1 MLFSYALNRN
11 IVKPPRKCDW
21 GKERKMKGIKEDA
34 GKVTK
39 DEEKPA
45 TEAVPGKLAA
55 MPRPRKARAV
65 KNQLEEADYFG
76 EQYCRTEE
84 LDNPENLLRMLATAV
99 VEVIAGVRNISQLG
113 AHLSEE
119 VYGRLRDRSV
129 KVAQEQAK
137 RGQAP
142 LAPKL
147 RVANMMNQEPRDGVV
162 ESVVLVQSP
171 TRTRAVTIRLEG
183 INRRWR
189 ATSVSVI

>member
-1 MLFSYALNRN
+1 
-11 IVKPPRKCDW
+11 
-21 GKERKMKGIKEDA
+21 MKGNKESAAQGNNDVDKTA
-34 GKVTK
+34 DLVEPQT
-39 DEEKPA
+39 PA
-45 TEAVPGKLAA
+45 AT
-55 MPRPRKARAV
+55 PRPRKARAV

-76 EQYCRTEE
+76 EQYCKTED
-84 LDNPENLLRMLATAV
+84 LDSPDNLLRMLAPAV
-99 VEVIAGVRNISQLG
+99 VEVIAGVRNISQLA

-129 KVAQEQAK
+129 KVAQERAK
-137 RGQAP
+137 RGETP

>member
-1 MLFSYALNRN
+1 MLFSPATKRN
-11 IVKPPRKCDW
+11 SVKPPSNCAW
-21 GKERKMKGIKEDA
+21 GKERKMKGNKESAAQGNND
-34 GKVTK
+34 V
-39 DEEKPA
+39 EKPA
-45 TEAVPGKLAA
+45 DGAEPRKSETT
-55 MPRPRKARAV
+55 PRPRKARAV
-65 KNQLEEADYFG
+65 KNPLEEADYFG
-76 EQYCRTEE
+76 EQYCKRED
-84 LDNPENLLRMLATAV
+84 LDSPDTLLRMLAPAV
-99 VEVIAGVRNISQLG
+99 VEVIAGVRNISQLA
-113 AHLSEE
+113 AHLSED

-129 KVAQEQAK
+129 KVAQERAK
-137 RGQAP
+137 RGETP